1 MDNFNLPPQALE
13 AEHSALGALMLN
25 AKDTDDAISLLSGD
39 DFYQHSHQ
47 LIFNAIQKL
56 HRSDKPVD
64 VIVVSEQL
72 DSEGSLENAGGM
84 AYLGTI
90 TKNTPNTNNL
100 LAYAKIIKEK
110 SLLRRIIQDAQEL
123 IGSAYNA
130 SSGEAQSIVDMADRN
145 ATALIEN
152 ATTDGAQHI
161 SKSLTEALNAVEE
174 RWKSDGTC
182 VGVPTGF
189 KSLDEKILGL
199 ENGEVYVIA
208 GRPGMGKT
216 VLAVNMAKNIG
227 LSGGKSLFISLEMP
241 VMQLVNRLFSSFGIN
256 HDTIRSGKLHN
267 DDWSKLTNATSQLM
281 ESGIFVDDTPALSA
295 NRIDAIARKLF
306 KKQGKMPIFLDY
318 LQIMGSETSGN
329 RFEEVTA
336 FSQKLKAIAKRH
348 GVPVVLLSQLN
359 RTCESRQDKRPETSD
374 LRESGAIEQDASTIM
389 FLYRDEVYTK
399 EKSAFKGEAELI
411 ITKQRNG
418 VTGVVPLVFNGAFQR
433 FETMNETQEASFWNK
448 RSTNDQP
455 LKRVGGLG

>member
-1 MDNFNLPPQALE
+1 MDNFNLPPQSLE
-13 AEHSALGALMLN
+13 AEHSALGALMLG
-25 AKDTDDAISLLSGD
+25 AKDIDDAISLLSGG
-39 DFYQHSHQ
+39 DFYQHSHE
-47 LIFNAIQKL
+47 LIFDAIQKL
-56 HRSDKPVD
+56 HRADKPVD
-64 VIVVSEQL
+64 VVVVSEQL
-72 DSEGSLENAGGM
+72 DSEKNLEKVGGM
-84 AYLGTI
+84 GYIGMI
-90 TKNTPNTNNL
+90 TKNTPHTNNL
-100 LAYAKIIKEK
+100 MTYCRIIKEK
-110 SLLRRIIQDAQEL
+110 SLLRKIIQDAQEL
-123 IGSAYNA
+123 IGSAYQA
-130 SSGEAQSIVDMADRN
+130 SSGEVQSIVDMADRN

-152 ATTDGAQHI
+152 DTTDGAQHI

-174 RWKSDGTC
+174 RWKSDGKC

-189 KSLDEKILGL
+189 NSLDEKILGL

-227 LSGGKSLFISLEMP
+227 LNGGKSLFISIEMP

-318 LQIMGSETSGN
+318 LQIMGSETNGN

-359 RTCESRQDKRPETSD
+359 RTCESRQDKRPQTSD

-418 VTGVVPLVFNGAFQR
+418 VTGLVPLVFNGAFQR

>member
-1 MDNFNLPPQALE
+1 MDDYNLPPQSLE
-13 AEHSALGALMLN
+13 AEHSALGALMLG
-25 AKDTDDAISLLSGD
+25 AKDIDDAINLLSGG
-39 DFYQHSHQ
+39 DFYQHSHE
-47 LIFNAIQKL
+47 LIFDAIQKL
-56 HRSDKPVD
+56 HRADKPID
-64 VIVVSEQL
+64 VVVVSEQL
-72 DSEGSLENAGGM
+72 DSDKNLEKVGGM
-84 AYLGTI
+84 GYIGLI
-90 TKNTPNTNNL
+90 TKNTPHTNNL
-100 LAYAKIIKEK
+100 MTYCRIIKEK
-110 SLLRRIIQDAQEL
+110 SLLRKIIQDAQEL
-123 IGSAYNA
+123 IGSAYQA
-130 SSGEAQSIVDMADRN
+130 SSGEVQSIVDMADRN

-152 ATTDGAQHI
+152 ATADGAQHI

-174 RWKSDGTC
+174 RWKSDGKC

-189 KSLDEKILGL
+189 SSLDDKILGL

-256 HDTIRSGKLHN
+256 HDTIRSGKLHK
-267 DDWSKLTNATSQLM
+267 DDWPKLTNATSQLM

-318 LQIMGSETSGN
+318 LQIMGSDTHGN

-359 RTCESRQDKRPETSD
+359 RTCEGRQDKRPLTAD

-433 FETMNETQEASFWNK
+433 FETMNEMQEASFLD
-448 RSTNDQP
+448 RRTTNDQP